1 MLCETD
7 PIIADIGHVVRHG
20 AAVVDHERVGIC
32 PRPSGVRL
40 FALKFQLQARI
51 GPEILSKAIELGHFP
66 TVPPA
71 IEPYR
76 LDPLFAELTSLR
88 GVGEALG
95 KLMARALGGG
105 RIVDLLF
112 HLPESYVD
120 RRQRTTIRAALP
132 LQIVTLEV
140 EVISITPPET
150 PRQPTKV
157 TVTDGSGF
165 CDLVFFRAFPHQ
177 KLRPGARV
185 LIGGK
190 MDDRR
195 QIAHPDHIAP
205 AEKPE
210 LFPGVEQI
218 WPLTAGL
225 FAWHLRKPVAE
236 ALTRIPMLPEWHDA
250 ALMRRQGWAGFA
262 EALAALQAPTALPA
276 PFFRQRLAY
285 DELLAGQ
292 IAMSLMRRRV
302 RNRPGRALAGDDH
315 LRAQTLAAFGFDLTE
330 PQRHVLAEIDAD
342 LAAPRRML
350 RLLQGDVGSG
360 KTLVAI
366 LAMLRAVEA
375 GGQAA
380 IMAPT
385 EILARQH
392 ARTLARIGPVPS
404 ALLAGSVTG
413 RERARV
419 LEGFADGTI
428 PIAIGTHA
436 LVQDGV
442 EFQDLALAVIDEQHR
457 FGVNQRLM
465 LGAKGE
471 QTDVLVMTATP
482 IPRTMLLTQ
491 WGEMQ
496 VSRLD
501 GKPAGRKPIR
511 TTTHPLSS
519 LAVVCDAVSR
529 AISSGARV
537 YWVCPM
543 VSESEVMDLAAVE
556 ARFASLA
563 DRFGPVMGLA
573 HGRQDTNIR
582 EQALAEFAAGRTQ
595 LLVATTVIE
604 VGLDV
609 PEASVIVIEQAER
622 FGLAQLHQL
631 RGRVGRGA
639 AESFCLLLYNDQ
651 LTETARKRLMLLRET
666 EDGFRIADEDFRLRG
681 GGDLL
686 GTRQSGLPG
695 WRLANPETDEG
706 LLHMAGRDAE
716 ALLSRDPDLSSDRG
730 RAIRLLLR
738 LFGRDDAF
746 RTLHSG

>member
-1 MLCETD
+1 METY
-7 PIIADIGHVVRHG
+7 H
-20 AAVVDHERVGIC
+20 
-32 PRPSGVRL
+32 
-40 FALKFQLQARI
+40 
-51 GPEILSKAIELGHFP
+51 
-66 TVPPA
+66 
-71 IEPYR
+71 
-76 LDPLFAELTSLR
+76 LDPLFAELTALR
-88 GVGEALG
+88 GVGDALG
-95 KLMARALGGG
+95 KLMARAVGGS
-105 RIVDLLF
+105 RVIDLLF
-112 HLPESYVD
+112 HLPESYID
-120 RRQRTTIRAALP
+120 RRQRTTIRESLP
-132 LQIVTLEV
+132 HQMVTLEV
-140 EVISITPPET
+140 EVIRITPPET

-157 TVTDGSGF
+157 TVADGTGF
-165 CDLVFFRAFPHQ
+165 CDLVFFRAFPQ
-177 KLRPGARV
+177 AKLRLGAKV
-185 LIGGK
+185 LIAGK

-195 QIAHPDHIAP
+195 QIAHPDHIVP
-205 AEKPE
+205 AEQPE
-210 LFPGVEQI
+210 KFLGVEQV

-236 ALTRIPMLPEWHDA
+236 SISRIPAGLPEWHMP
-250 ALMRRQGWAGFA
+250 ALLNRERWVGFA
-262 EALAALQAPTALPA
+262 ESLTALQQPTTLPS
-276 PFFRQRLAY
+276 PDLRRRLAY

-292 IAMSLMRRRV
+292 IAIGLMKRRV
-302 RNRPGRALAGDDH
+302 RERTGRSLVGDGH
-315 LRAQTLAAFGFDLTE
+315 LRAQALAAFGHQLTE
-330 PQRHVLAEIDAD
+330 PQRHVLTEIDAD
-342 LAAPRRML
+342 LAAPHRML

-360 KTLVAI
+360 KTLVAL

-375 GGQAA
+375 GAQAA

-392 ARTLARIGPVPS
+392 ARTLERICPVPS
-404 ALLAGSVTG
+404 ALLTGSING
-413 RERARV
+413 RERTRV
-419 LEGFADGTI
+419 LEGFADGSI

-442 EFQDLALAVIDEQHR
+442 EFHDLALAVIDEQHR

-471 QTDVLVMTATP
+471 QSDVLVMTATP

-501 GKPAGRKPIR
+501 GKPAGRQKIR
-511 TTTHPLSS
+511 TSTHRLQA
-519 LAVVCDAVSR
+519 LGEVCDAVAR
-529 AISSGARV
+529 AIQGGARV

-543 VSESEVMDLAAVE
+543 VAESEAMDLAAVE
-556 ARFASLA
+556 ERYASLS
-563 DRFGPVMGLA
+563 DRFGKLLGLA
-573 HGRQDTNIR
+573 HGRQDTAVR
-582 EQALAEFAAGRTQ
+582 EQALADFAAGRTQ

-604 VGLDV
+604 VGVDV
-609 PEASVIVIEQAER
+609 PEATVIVIEQAER

-631 RGRVGRGA
+631 RGRVGRSDA
-639 AESFCLLLYNDQ
+639 ASFCLLLYADD
-651 LTETARKRLMLLRET
+651 LTETAKRRLALLRET

-695 WRLANPETDEG
+695 WRIANPETDEG

-716 ALLSRDPDLSSDRG
+716 ALLQHDPDLTSERG
-730 RAIRLLLR
+730 QAIRLLLR